1 MCHALVEGKQILDA
15 SLIANKAIDSRL
27 KSNLPEVICNLEKEK
42 AYWQSWRKWALGKGG
57 WDGQSGTCLY
67 CEVFK

>member
-27 KSNLPEVICNLEKEK
+27 KSNLPEVICNLDKENVMIILIGVS
-42 AYWQSWRKWALGKGG
+42 YWQSWRKWALGKGG
-57 WDGQSGTCLY
+57 WDG
-67 CEVFK
+67 

>member
-27 KSNLPEVICNLEKEK
+27 KSNLPEVICNLDKEK
-42 AYWQSWRKWALGKGG
+42 AYDYFNWGWQSWRKWALGKGG
-57 WDGQSGTCLY
+57 WDG
-67 CEVFK
+67 

>member
-27 KSNLPEVICNLEKEK
+27 KSNLPEVICNLDKEK
-42 AYWQSWRKWALGKGG
+42 AYDYFNWDWQSWRKWALGKGG
-57 WDGQSGTCLY
+57 WDG
-67 CEVFK
+67 